1 MKMNMTKITALTGLI
16 SFLVLVVNSV
26 VLYVVPHGRV
36 ARWAN
41 WRFWGLDKDEWVA
54 QHIIIGLL
62 CLLAILL
69 HIYYN
74 WKPITSYLKN
84 RAKQLKIFTKE
95 FNVALIITII
105 CTVGSYVTIPPFN
118 WILDFSGSLKEAAAV
133 KYGDPPY
140 GHAELSTLKSFIRR
154 TGLNLSGSI
163 ERLKKAGI
171 KFENEKQTLLE
182 IAKINKISPQQVY
195 LAMKPVEPVEEAG
208 KPQKMPDSPIA
219 GTGKRSVKD
228 FCRMYGLDMTT
239 IMKGLVDHNI
249 SATADMNLRA
259 IAEQNDIGPR
269 DIYDIIKKTAA
280 AEAASPREKATQ
292 TIKKGERPKRGVH
305 SGLGMMT
312 LAEVC
317 EAQNLDQTEALKKLA
332 NKGIK
337 AQSSDKLRD
346 LANKYNRPPI
356 EFYEIMK

>member
-1 MKMNMTKITALTGLI
+1 MKMNMRKITALTALI
-16 SFLVLVVNSV
+16 SFLVLVVNSI
-26 VLYVVPHGRV
+26 VLYIVPHGRV
-36 ARWAN
+36 SRWAN

-62 CLLAILL
+62 FLIAIFL

-74 WKPITSYLKN
+74 WKPIVSSLKN
-84 RAKQLKIFTKE
+84 KAKQLKIFTKE

-105 CTVGSYVTIPPFN
+105 CTVGAYVTIPPFN
-118 WILDFSGSLKEAAAV
+118 WVLDLSESLKEAAAV

-154 TGLNLSGSI
+154 TGLNLAESI
-163 ERLKKAGI
+163 ERLRKAGI

-208 KPQKMPDSPIA
+208 KPKKMPDSAIA
-219 GTGKRSVKD
+219 GTGKRSAKD
-228 FCRMYGLDMTT
+228 LCRMYGLDITT
-239 IMKGLVDHNI
+239 IMKGLVDYNI
-249 SATADMNLRA
+249 SATADMSLRA

-269 DIYDIIKKTAA
+269 DIYDIIKKIVE
-280 AEAASPREKATQ
+280 AEAASPRVKATK
-292 TIKKGERPKRGVH
+292 TIKKGERPKIGVH
-305 SGLGMMT
+305 SGLGRMT

-317 EAQNLDQTEALKKLA
+317 ETQNLDQTAALKKLA

-337 AQSSDKLRD
+337 AQSSDKLRA
-346 LANKYNRPPI
+346 LANKYNIPPI
-356 EFYEIMK
+356 ELYEIMK